1 MNLVLSTGNTSVPDI
16 SGQDESTAKKTIEDA
31 GLKFKRGDDVTS
43 TEVEQGK
50 AVSSDPASGSSASAG
65 DTITVH
71 FSSGAAATPTP
82 SSMVTVPKDLNG
94 KTADEAAAELQ
105 KLGLNVTQDQKASK
119 DVDAGKVIGTDPKA
133 GTQVPAGST
142 VNLTVSSGKDSGD
155 NNNQQQPANPNP
167 GGGGNNA
174 GGNN

>member
-1 MNLVLSTGNTSVPDI
+1 M
-16 SGQDESTAKKTIEDA
+16 
-31 GLKFKRGDDVTS
+31 
-43 TEVEQGK
+43 
-50 AVSSDPASGSSASAG
+50 
-65 DTITVH
+65 H
-71 FSSGAAATPTP
+71 FSSGAGATPTP
-82 SSMVTVPKDLNG
+82 SGMVTVPKDLNG
-94 KTADEAAAELQ
+94 KTAEEAAAELQ

-142 VNLTVSSGKDSGD
+142 VNLTVSSGKDGGD